1 MIIRS
6 SRAGFKIE
14 SVPIETVYDDE
25 KSKVNPVID
34 TLRFIAFVTKII
46 LTK

>member
-14 SVPIETVYDDE
+14 SVPIKTIYKDE
-25 KSKVNPVID
+25 KSRVNPVVD
-34 TLRFIAFVTKII
+34 TLRFIVFVVKII
-46 LTK
+46 FTR